1 MNDVFKRIVILFV
14 VLILSMATISVA
26 YFSNLFKH
34 SRTIEDV
41 DHLSGQR
48 IGVITAYEGD
58 FLLSDREDITLLRYE
73 TQPEV
78 LIALCYKQVDAIA
91 FTREMAEYVVN
102 VCTGFKINDKP
113 IAKNNL
119 ASLYQD
125 DSKYIGEFEEFLQEY
140 KKSGEYD
147 KFLESCENNAFYDG
161 SPITEETGTG
171 EVVRIGYILDFLPV
185 VFEDTINHCPN
196 GFEVEIMR
204 QFANYKNYQIE
215 WVKETETSG
224 LSDVYYGKI
233 DILLSGYTDI
243 YRKECDNSEY
253 VDLGPSYLASDIVLL
268 EVEDYDNIVMGEL
281 PEE

>member
-1 MNDVFKRIVILFV
+1 MNDVFKKIVVLFV
-14 VLILSMATISVA
+14 SLLLIIMTISVA

-34 SRTIEDV
+34 SRTIGDV

-58 FLLSDREDITLLRYE
+58 YLLSDREDITLLRYD

-78 LIALCYKQVDAIA
+78 LIALCYKQVDAVA
-91 FTREMAEYVVN
+91 LTREMAEYVVN
-102 VCTGFKINDKP
+102 VCSGFMINEKP

-119 ASLYQD
+119 ASLYKE
-125 DSKYIGEFEEFLQEY
+125 DSKYMAEFEEFLNEY
-140 KKSGEYD
+140 KKSGAYD
-147 KFLESCENNAFYDG
+147 LFLESIENDAYYDG
-161 SPITEETGTG
+161 SSITDETGTG
-171 EVVRIGYILDFLPV
+171 EVIKIGYVLDFLPV
-185 VFEDTINHCPN
+185 VFEDAINHCPN

-215 WVKETETSG
+215 WIKETETSG

-233 DILLSGYTDI
+233 DILLSGYTEI

-253 VDLGPSYLASDIVLL
+253 VDLGPNYLESDIVLL
-268 EVEDYDNIVMGEL
+268 EVEDYDNIVMGEI